1 MASLAPYLG
10 AIEIVLAIVMTV
22 LVVLQSKGSDLSS
35 LTGGGGG
42 GERYGTRRGAEA
54 LMHQVTIGTA
64 IIFFV
69 VTMLTFVAMGQ

>member
-1 MASLAPYLG
+1 MAALAPYLG
-10 AIEIVLAIVMTV
+10 AIEIVLAIVLTV

-35 LTGGGGG
+35 LTGGGG

-64 IIFFV
+64 VLFFV
-69 VTMLTFVAMGQ
+69 ITVLTFVAMGQ

>member
-1 MASLAPYLG
+1 MAALAPYLG

-22 LVVLQSKGSDLSS
+22 LVVLQSKGSDLSA
-35 LTGGGGG
+35 LTGGS

-64 IIFFV
+64 VLFFV
-69 VTMLTFVAMGQ
+69 VTVLTFVAMGQ